1 MKTCGFFRS
10 AILFAFSYLIL
21 ALFLN
26 RIESIESRSF
36 DPRKVHVSS
45 ATLLAI
51 LVSVRIMIK
60 IFFSQLVRLK

>member
-1 MKTCGFFRS
+1 MKACGFFRS